1 MPNKHNQEQV
11 EILKE
16 KLSRAKSLA
25 IVDYSGTSV
34 NDQVKLRNQL
44 KEAGG
49 EIFVTK
55 NTLIDIV
62 VGKGKVS
69 ESLEGMNAIVLSFED
84 EISAIKALFNF
95 HKDNDKL
102 TIKQGVVEDKVLSAE
117 EVENLSKL
125 PGKTELVG
133 MLLARLNT
141 PGQGL
146 VGVLKATQRDLVY
159 VLQAIADKDNASA
172 TA

>member
-16 KLSRAKSLA
+16 KLARAKSVA

-34 NDQVKLRNQL
+34 NDQVKLRNEL
-44 KEAGG
+44 KAAGG

-62 VGKGKVS
+62 IGKGKVS
-69 ESLEGMNAIVLSFED
+69 ASLEGMNAIVLSFQD
-84 EISAIKALFNF
+84 EVSAIKALFNF

-102 TIKQGVVEDKVLSAE
+102 SIKQGLVENKVLSPE
-117 EVENLSKL
+117 EVENLSQL
-125 PGKTELVG
+125 PGKNELIS
-133 MLLARLNT
+133 MLLARLNS

-146 VGVLKATQRDLVY
+146 VNVLKATQRDLVY
-159 VLQAIADKDNASA
+159 VLKAIADKDSASA
-172 TA
+172 